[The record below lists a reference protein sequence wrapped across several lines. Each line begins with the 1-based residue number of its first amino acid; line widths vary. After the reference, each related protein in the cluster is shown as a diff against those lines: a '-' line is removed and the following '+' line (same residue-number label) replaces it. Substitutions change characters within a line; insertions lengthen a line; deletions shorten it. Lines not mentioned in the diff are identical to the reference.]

1 MRKVRDICRV
11 PFYVQ
16 EVLESDMISFP
27 NYANYNKFL
36 LEVLVKTAGNEKFGK
51 KFREAKLCVK
61 AEEDNNNDNSFSD
74 KPLMVSVNLQELCAE
89 ICELMRRMT
98 RKADE
103 ENVESLIINAYREAK
118 GWSKKNKNIEGIKEI
133 GELRFNTPKNTNQY
147 DKFREK
153 LTERILGVLGQGL
166 DVKLSRLGMKTIRE
180 LGCVLYKYEK
190 NSIKRQIKQ
199 FNKTNDQQAYEKK
212 IAQKMGLSI
221 DEWNYKNGDVIKISD
236 KEGKLYSNFKDIIDN
251 INTIDEKGLTYIAFQ
266 RIIFRYYA
274 SCSFVEREKI
284 MLQELLLKIEKIS
297 VMPEKITFQRY
308 NSDSFD
314 IIAPKLKSSTNMDEL
329 YIFGVDDQEKH
340 IEVRLREIIFPKKVC
355 AKGCKSKGK
364 EDTNDSEN
372 MNRQFEKSADY
383 KVVVK
388 NQDLLLKIRLER
400 YNRPNFRVDK
410 ITKDGDISIKAYG
423 IKSEIESY
431 MNQLVDLLNEEQNT
445 KMQNQTNEMNKT
457 SENYWEIQKCP

>member
-1 MRKVRDICRV
+1 
-11 PFYVQ
+11 
-16 EVLESDMISFP
+16 
-27 NYANYNKFL
+27 
-36 LEVLVKTAGNEKFGK
+36 
-51 KFREAKLCVK
+51 
-61 AEEDNNNDNSFSD
+61 
-74 KPLMVSVNLQELCAE
+74 
-89 ICELMRRMT
+89 
-98 RKADE
+98 
-103 ENVESLIINAYREAK
+103 
-118 GWSKKNKNIEGIKEI
+118 
-133 GELRFNTPKNTNQY
+133 
-147 DKFREK
+147 
-153 LTERILGVLGQGL
+153 
-166 DVKLSRLGMKTIRE
+166 MKTIRE

-199 FNKTNDQQAYEKK
+199 FNKTNDRQAYEKK

-221 DEWNYKNGDVIKISD
+221 DEWNYKNGDEIKISD
-236 KEGKLYSNFKDIIDN
+236 KEGELYSNFKDIIDN

-388 NQDLLLKIRLER
+388 NQNLLLKIRLER